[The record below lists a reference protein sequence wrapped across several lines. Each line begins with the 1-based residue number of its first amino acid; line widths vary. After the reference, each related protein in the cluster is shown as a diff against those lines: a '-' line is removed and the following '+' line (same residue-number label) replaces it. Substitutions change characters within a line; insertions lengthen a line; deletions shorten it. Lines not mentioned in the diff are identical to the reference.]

1 MERAKKSLFD
11 SDVASKLESSFGTG
25 VWVKASFA
33 YTARTICLRLPY
45 IVRWWFLQFEV
56 AEVVWRPGSSSLAW
70 CFCLHTS
77 EGRVA
82 CPVAC
87 RCLILAACRKRS
99 VVRTTINPAPESVL
113 EKIAS
118 FNPVKWNNENSAL
131 FNVLCFCLWPK
142 IVAPVWTLLEKVMVH
157 VCSWRTSPGLQ
168 SLEH

>member
-11 SDVASKLESSFGTG
+11 SDVASKLESSFGSGTG

-45 IVRWWFLQFEV
+45 LIHWCFLQFKV
-56 AEVVWRPGSSSLAW
+56 AEVVWRPGASSLAW

-87 RCLILAACRKRS
+87 CCLILAVCRKRS
-99 VVRTTINPAPESVL
+99 VVRTTINPASESVL
-113 EKIAS
+113 EKSAS
-118 FNPVKWNNENSAL
+118 SNPVKWNN
-131 FNVLCFCLWPK
+131 K
-142 IVAPVWTLLEKVMVH
+142 MRTLLCLMHSASVFGQK
-157 VCSWRTSPGLQ
+157 
-168 SLEH
+168 